1 MKIIITERQ
10 QNLISE
16 NLTEEN
22 LRKFCYKIWDKQKKM
37 GEEPYLDDIIY
48 DISGIQKN
56 TNEDFK
62 IIRPIWYRYNGGFN
76 DLFEKLKEEV
86 LGNTFDLVV
95 PELNLETLVK
105 VVDVTNTSM
114 DFYKYNVANLIIDID
129 GNGTVSYDF
138 LDPDTEEQSL
148 VNGSLWDAL
157 YEAQEAYETG
167 DFFGA
172 LNYQCYDF
180 FYKLLEKYGIP
191 IDVEVE
197 LENLD

>member
-10 QNLISE
+10 QNLITE
-16 NLTEEN
+16 NMTEEN
-22 LRKFCYKIWDKQKKM
+22 LRKFCYSIWNKQKKM
-37 GEEPYLDDIIY
+37 GEEPHLDDVIY
-48 DISGIQKN
+48 DISGIKKN
-56 TNEDFK
+56 TPEDFQT
-62 IIRPIWYRYNGGFN
+62 IRPIWYRYNGGFN
-76 DLFEKLKEEV
+76 NLYKKLKEEV
-86 LGNTFDLVV
+86 LDKTFRLVV
-95 PELNLETLVK
+95 PELDLDTKIK
-105 VVDVTNTSM
+105 VTYV
-114 DFYKYNVANLIIDID
+114 FEQKGGGYKYDIVDLSIDID

-138 LDPDTEEQSL
+138 LDPETEEQSL
-148 VNGSLWDAL
+148 VRGSLWDAL

-191 IDVEVE
+191 IDVEVD